1 MSSSY
6 FIYAYLRNKD
16 SSTAKKGSP
25 YYIGKG
31 KSEARITA
39 LHRVPIPADPQYIVI
54 LERNLSDVG
63 ALALERR
70 LIRWYG
76 RKDIGTGI
84 LLNRTD
90 GGDGVS
96 NPSRLTIEKRS
107 GPQRGK
113 KRKPMSD
120 ESKNKLSVSKRNI
133 TDETRERMR
142 QSAKRRH
149 ALGR

>member
-1 MSSSY
+1 MSDY
-6 FIYAYLRNKD
+6 YVYAYLRSKD
-16 SSTAKKGSP
+16 SKTAPAGTP

-31 KSEARITA
+31 KDFKRLTA
-39 LHRVPIPADPQYIVI
+39 LHRVPIPKDKSAIVLI
-54 LERNLSDVG
+54 EQHLTDVG

-76 RKDIGTGI
+76 RKDLGTGI

-96 NPSRLTIEKRS
+96 SPSFVTIEKRS

-113 KRKPMSD
+113 KRKPLS
-120 ESKNKLSVSKRNI
+120 EETKAKLSISKRNI
-133 TDETRERMR
+133 SEETREKMR
-142 QSAKRRH
+142 ASARARKSRS
-149 ALGR
+149 G